1 MKYIDLINN
10 VWELREQ
17 GIISSLEQD
26 LYLYLIHKC
35 NRLNWKNPFNQ
46 STDILCSVLGINRNT
61 LTQRRNR
68 LKQLGLI
75 DFKDGITKKKPA
87 EYRLM
92 CIKNDTQPITE
103 SSTQCSTQPMTEP
116 STYTKDKTR
125 QDNKKESKEKTK
137 RFSPPQIEEIKAY
150 CNERKNNISAEHFFN
165 FYTSKD
171 WMIGK
176 NKMKDWRAAVRTWES
191 KQKGGI
197 NETKQADRQPNYAE
211 PM

>member
-75 DFKDGITKKKPA
+75 DFKDGITNKRPA

-103 SSTQCSTQPMTEP
+103 PSTQCSTQCSTQPSTEH

-125 QDNKKESKEKTK
+125 QDKIKESKEKTI
-137 RFSPPQIEEIKAY
+137 RFSP
-150 CNERKNNISAEHFFN
+150 
-165 FYTSKD
+165 
-171 WMIGK
+171 
-176 NKMKDWRAAVRTWES
+176 
-191 KQKGGI
+191 
-197 NETKQADRQPNYAE
+197 
-211 PM
+211 